1 LLAAERDSNP
11 GIAVCLSGG
20 GFRAALFHLGA
31 LRRLRELGLLHEV
44 ALVSSVSGGSIL
56 SGFLADRVA
65 RAGNVRNAS
74 DFAAWL
80 DAVDWDGEVA
90 APFREV
96 TSHDLRTWPV
106 LKNLLW
112 NWAAPG
118 FRVRDLERGYARR
131 ISKRTL
137 GELPVWPEFV
147 FCATNLTFGVNW
159 VFSRA
164 LAGDYQVGYLAEA
177 AGWPLARA
185 IAASSSFP
193 LIFGPLPVRA
203 DPGAFHRGHYRGVDR
218 DWLVARTALTDGGV
232 YDNLGL
238 EPAWKE
244 YGTVLVSDCG
254 APFDFRFGTNPIRR
268 LLRYTSVVMN
278 QASSVRKR
286 LFFEKRRRGAYEG
299 TYWGIRSSASEAKE
313 GGLASLDEEDS
324 RAARVAEVPPST
336 PGYSRALV
344 DEVLARV
351 RTDLD
356 AFTEAE
362 QKVLENHGYFA
373 ANHSLV
379 LYLERPIP
387 RPAPMRP
394 PHPEW
399 LDENRVRAALA
410 SSGKRLSL
418 SRSVRVLLER
428 RASARKG

>member
-1 LLAAERDSNP
+1 MVLPAVRAKRS

-44 ALVSSVSGGSIL
+44 SLVSSVSGGSIL
-56 SGFLADRVA
+56 SGFFAECIARGGATSRADY
-65 RAGNVRNAS
+65 AS
-74 DFAAWL
+74 WL
-80 DAVDWDGEVA
+80 DDVDWDRDVA
-90 APFREV
+90 TPFREL

-118 FRVRDLERGYARR
+118 FRVRDLERRYSRR
-131 ISKRTL
+131 VSRKTL

-159 VFSRA
+159 EFSREH
-164 LAGDYQVGYLAEA
+164 AGDYQAGYLTEA

-185 IAASSSFP
+185 IAASSAFP
-193 LIFGPLPVRA
+193 PIFGPLPIRA
-203 DPGAFHRGHYRGVDR
+203 NPNDFRRGRYRGEDR
-218 DWLVARTALTDGGV
+218 NWLVSRTALTDGGV

-278 QASSVRKR
+278 QAGSVRKR
-286 LFFEKRRRGAYEG
+286 LFFYQRRRGEYEG
-299 TYWGIRSSASEAKE
+299 TYWGIRSSAGETKEAE
-313 GGLASLDEEDS
+313 LASLPEEDYEV
-324 RAARVAEVPPST
+324 ARVAAAPPT
-336 PGYSRALV
+336 GGYSRALV
-344 DEVLARV
+344 DEVLSRI

-373 ANHSLV
+373 ANHSLT
-379 LYLERPIP
+379 LYLEKPLP
-387 RPAPMRP
+387 REAPLDP

-399 LDENRVRAALA
+399 LDEQRVRRALA

-418 SRSVRVLLER
+418 ARALRVVRER
-428 RASARKG
+428 HARGETPS